1 MFYSTAR
8 RNCFGTGHPRGRW
21 CFWCFAVP
29 LLCGI
34 CCTAMKLRLALEEQG
49 RESLLLLCVTRRKVN
64 TRALWL
70 GLWDQEVTKD
80 ELSNIRI
87 WIMERSEER
96 TVVLHAWNC
105 YPEKDGESWKLWGTK
120 AWVSPQNRKKNL
132 SIEEAMVGQSCWQ

>member
-1 MFYSTAR
+1 
-8 RNCFGTGHPRGRW
+8 
-21 CFWCFAVP
+21 
-29 LLCGI
+29 
-34 CCTAMKLRLALEEQG
+34 MKLRLALEEQG

-96 TVVLHAWNC
+96 TVVLHA
-105 YPEKDGESWKLWGTK
+105 
-120 AWVSPQNRKKNL
+120 
-132 SIEEAMVGQSCWQ
+132 